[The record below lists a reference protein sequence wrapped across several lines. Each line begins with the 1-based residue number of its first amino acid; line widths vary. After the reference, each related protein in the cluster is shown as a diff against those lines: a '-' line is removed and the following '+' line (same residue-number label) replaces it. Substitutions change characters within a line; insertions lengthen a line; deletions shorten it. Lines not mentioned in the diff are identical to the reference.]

1 MKIVANVVALM
12 VASPALA
19 FVPSLPK
26 SMIVAGKGSS
36 SSLSMVLEKPATKEI
51 SKLEMLKVNSKNL
64 IHPLKEVS
72 IWFIVSCRHRCL
84 QKLLFVV

>member
-1 MKIVANVVALM
+1 MKILANVVALT
-12 VASPALA
+12 VASSTLA
-19 FVPSLPK
+19 FVPSLPQ
-26 SMIVAGKGSS
+26 SMVLASKGSS

-72 IWFIVSCRHRCL
+72 IRFIVS
-84 QKLLFVV
+84 

>member
-12 VASPALA
+12 VASPVLA

-26 SMIVAGKGSS
+26 SMAVAGKGSS

-72 IWFIVSCRHRCL
+72 IWFVSCRH
-84 QKLLFVV
+84 